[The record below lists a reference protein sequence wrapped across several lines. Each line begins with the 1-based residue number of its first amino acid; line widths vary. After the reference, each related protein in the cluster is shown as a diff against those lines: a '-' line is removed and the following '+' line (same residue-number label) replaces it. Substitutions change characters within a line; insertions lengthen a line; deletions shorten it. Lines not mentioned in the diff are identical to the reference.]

1 MAEIPTTSTTLLR
14 DLAQNS
20 QHARWGEFVA
30 RYRPMM
36 EAYMRERFPSL
47 EADDVIQETLIAVC
61 TALPSYRYV
70 PEEKGYFHNY
80 LTGILRNK
88 ALRQFHKDQRQA
100 EIAETVG
107 RDASIEPLVGSRRR
121 DGRDGRA
128 CAPRT
133 PPGTMSDDEQSWR
146 ETLVE
151 IALQQLMNDESIH
164 SRTRQVFL
172 RLAVNGEKPDDVA
185 AAFGIN
191 RNAVD
196 QIKKRMMP
204 RLQKIVAALERAGN
218 I

>member
-1 MAEIPTTSTTLLR
+1 MAKSPTTSTTLLR
-14 DLAQNS
+14 DLANDS

-47 EADDVIQETLIAVC
+47 DADDVIQETLIAVW
-61 TALPSYRYV
+61 TALPSYRYA
-70 PEEKGYFHNY
+70 PEEKGNFHNY

-88 ALRQFHKDQRQA
+88 ALRQLHKDQRQA
-100 EIAETVG
+100 EIAEEM
-107 RDASIEPLVGSRRR
+107 RRSRG
-121 DGRDGRA
+121 DMMA
-128 CAPRT
+128 
-133 PPGTMSDDEQSWR
+133 DDEQSWR

-151 IALQQLMNDESIH
+151 IALQQLMNDESIQ

-172 RLAVNGEKPDDVA
+172 RVAVNGEKPEDVA
-185 AAFGIN
+185 AAFGIE

-196 QIKKRMMP
+196 QIKSRMMP
-204 RLQKIVAALERAGN
+204 RLQKIVAALEEAGN